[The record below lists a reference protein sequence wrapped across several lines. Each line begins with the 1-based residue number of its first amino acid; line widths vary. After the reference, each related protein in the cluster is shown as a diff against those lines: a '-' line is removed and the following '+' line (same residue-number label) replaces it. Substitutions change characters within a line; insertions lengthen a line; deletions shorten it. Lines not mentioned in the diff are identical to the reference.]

1 MRRVAVLKSY
11 GRFLRLNFFRGRLL
25 SCLVSAVFATALFAA
40 TPVPSSSLES
50 TSKTPVLTSI
60 GISVSD
66 LGNPYFVKLIDAT
79 AAKAKELAGGPVK
92 MLIHSDAYD
101 LDRQIKQVNEFIKA
115 GVDLIILTAADPYK
129 IAPVVAKAQRA
140 GIKVIA
146 VDVNAQ
152 GADATITTDNVQAGM
167 EACERL
173 AKQIH
178 YKGNF
183 VIINGVL
190 VSSVVERVAG
200 CKSVLSKYPNISLLS
215 YRMNGSGSVDG
226 GMEVMT
232 YLMEKYPHLD
242 AVFAINDPTALG
254 ALRAAQ
260 QAGRKDFI
268 IASVD
273 GAKFAEKMI
282 HQDNQWVA
290 TAVQRPKEMAD
301 KAVEIGLAL
310 LEGRPVPQRFI
321 QIPSVLVEKP
331 LPKTQ

>member
-1 MRRVAVLKSY
+1 MRSVAALKSY
-11 GRFLRLNFFRGRLL
+11 GRVVRLKLTRGRLL
-25 SCLVSAVFATALFAA
+25 PCLLGALFATALFAA
-40 TPVPSSSLES
+40 SPTPS
-50 TSKTPVLTSI
+50 TSAQALAKPQVLTSI

-79 AAKAKELAGGPVK
+79 AAKAKELTGGPVK

-101 LDRQIKQVNEFIKA
+101 LNRQITQINAFIKA
-115 GVDLIILTAADPYK
+115 GVDLIILTAADQYK

-167 EACERL
+167 VTCERL

-183 VIINGVL
+183 AIINGVL

-200 CKSVLSKYPNISLLS
+200 CKSVLSKYPNITLLS
-215 YRMNGSGSVDG
+215 DRLNGTGSIDG

-242 AVFAINDPTALG
+242 AVFTINDPTALG

-260 QAGRKDFI
+260 QADRKDFI
-268 IASVD
+268 IGSVD
-273 GAKFAEKMI
+273 GAQFAEDMI

-290 TAVQRPKEMAD
+290 TAVQRPKIMAD

-331 LPKTQ
+331 FPKDK